1 MEETD
6 FYYRIINKNILPLTS
21 IKDNEVY
28 APNYKNGITLLR
40 GAYGSQVP
48 MGMVGVM

>member
-1 MEETD
+1 MSKVI
-6 FYYRIINKNILPLTS
+6 RL
-21 IKDNEVY
+21 
-28 APNYKNGITLLR
+28 NYGESRFMDGITLLR